1 MTRHSIHDVQH
12 PTAENPDDGI
22 VARAIDLTKVY
33 GSKDNEVMALDHV
46 NVEFKRGEMTAIMGP
61 SGSGK
66 STLMHCMAGL
76 DTPSSGKVMVEG
88 LEVSSMNQKQL
99 TDLRREQIGFI
110 FQSFNLV
117 PTLSA
122 EENILLPLQIA
133 KRPID
138 REWFNQVVKV
148 VGLEKRLTHRP
159 SQLSGGQQQRVACAR
174 AIMARP
180 SVIFADEPT
189 GNLDSRSSRE
199 VLGFLRD
206 SVRDYGQSIVIVTHD
221 PRAASFADRVLV
233 LADGNITRDMQHPT
247 YNEILEVFA
256 GDDDID
262 DVPKPTWSRR
272 PPQRRAHRHD
282 SHRIAR
288 RAQPFR
294 PFHHVD
300 RGHRARREFRGRL
313 VLFPRNAQQP
323 GFTDDVHQCGP

>member
-22 VARAIDLTKVY
+22 VASAIDLTKVY

-76 DTPSSGKVMVEG
+76 DAPSSGKVMVEG

-138 REWFNQVVKV
+138 RDWFNQVVKV

-206 SVRDYGQSIVIVTHD
+206 SVRDYGQSIVMVTHD
-221 PRAASFADRVLV
+221 PSAASFADRVLV

-262 DVPKPTWSRR
+262 DVPAADMVAPST
-272 PPQRRAHRHD
+272 ATEG
-282 SHRIAR
+282 
-288 RAQPFR
+288 AQ
-294 PFHHVD
+294 
-300 RGHRARREFRGRL
+300 A
-313 VLFPRNAQQP
+313 
-323 GFTDDVHQCGP
+323 

>member
-76 DTPSSGKVMVEG
+76 DTPSSGKVIVEG

-159 SQLSGGQQQRVACAR
+159 SQLSGGQQQRVA
-174 AIMARP
+174 
-180 SVIFADEPT
+180 
-189 GNLDSRSSRE
+189 
-199 VLGFLRD
+199 
-206 SVRDYGQSIVIVTHD
+206 
-221 PRAASFADRVLV
+221 SFADRVLV

-262 DVPKPTWSRR
+262 DVSKYAASTAVPTVTE
-272 PPQRRAHRHD
+272 D
-282 SHRIAR
+282 SQA
-288 RAQPFR
+288 
-294 PFHHVD
+294 
-300 RGHRARREFRGRL
+300 
-313 VLFPRNAQQP
+313 
-323 GFTDDVHQCGP
+323 

>member
-22 VARAIDLTKVY
+22 VASAIDLTKVY

-76 DTPSSGKVMVEG
+76 DTPSSGKVIVEG

-133 KRPID
+133 KRTID
-138 REWFNQVVKV
+138 RDWFNQVVKV

-206 SVRDYGQSIVIVTHD
+206 SVRDYGQSIVMVTHD

-262 DVPKPTWSRR
+262 DVSKYAASTAVPTVTE
-272 PPQRRAHRHD
+272 D
-282 SHRIAR
+282 SQA
-288 RAQPFR
+288 
-294 PFHHVD
+294 
-300 RGHRARREFRGRL
+300 
-313 VLFPRNAQQP
+313 
-323 GFTDDVHQCGP
+323 

>member
-1 MTRHSIHDVQH
+1 MTRHYIHDVQH

-22 VARAIDLTKVY
+22 VASAIDLTKVY

-76 DTPSSGKVMVEG
+76 DAPSSGKVMVEG

-133 KRPID
+133 KRTID
-138 REWFNQVVKV
+138 RDWFNQVVKV

-206 SVRDYGQSIVIVTHD
+206 SVRDYGQSIVMVTHD

-262 DVPKPTWSRR
+262 DVSKYAASTAVPTVTE
-272 PPQRRAHRHD
+272 D
-282 SHRIAR
+282 SQA
-288 RAQPFR
+288 
-294 PFHHVD
+294 
-300 RGHRARREFRGRL
+300 
-313 VLFPRNAQQP
+313 
-323 GFTDDVHQCGP
+323 

>member
-22 VARAIDLTKVY
+22 VASAIDLTKVY

-76 DTPSSGKVMVEG
+76 DAPSSGKVMVEG

-138 REWFNQVVKV
+138 RDWFNQVVKV
-148 VGLEKRLTHRP
+148 VGLEKRLTPRT

-206 SVRDYGQSIVIVTHD
+206 SVRDYGQSIVMVTHD

-262 DVPKPTWSRR
+262 DVSKYAASTAVPTVTE
-272 PPQRRAHRHD
+272 D
-282 SHRIAR
+282 SQA
-288 RAQPFR
+288 
-294 PFHHVD
+294 
-300 RGHRARREFRGRL
+300 
-313 VLFPRNAQQP
+313 
-323 GFTDDVHQCGP
+323 

>member
-76 DTPSSGKVMVEG
+76 DTPSSGKVIVEG

-133 KRPID
+133 KRTID
-138 REWFNQVVKV
+138 RDWFNQVDKL

-206 SVRDYGQSIVIVTHD
+206 SVRDYGQSIVMVTHD

-262 DVPKPTWSRR
+262 DVSKYAASTAVPTVTE
-272 PPQRRAHRHD
+272 D
-282 SHRIAR
+282 SQA
-288 RAQPFR
+288 
-294 PFHHVD
+294 
-300 RGHRARREFRGRL
+300 
-313 VLFPRNAQQP
+313 
-323 GFTDDVHQCGP
+323 

>member
-76 DTPSSGKVMVEG
+76 DTPSSGKVIVEG

-189 GNLDSRSSRE
+189 GNLDSHSSRE

-206 SVRDYGQSIVIVTHD
+206 SVRDYGQSIVMVTHD
-221 PRAASFADRVLV
+221 PRAASFADRVLA

-262 DVPKPTWSRR
+262 DVPAADMVAPST
-272 PPQRRAHRHD
+272 ATEG
-282 SHRIAR
+282 
-288 RAQPFR
+288 AQ
-294 PFHHVD
+294 
-300 RGHRARREFRGRL
+300 A
-313 VLFPRNAQQP
+313 
-323 GFTDDVHQCGP
+323 

>member
-22 VARAIDLTKVY
+22 VASAIDLTKVY

-76 DTPSSGKVMVEG
+76 DAPSSGKVMVEG

-138 REWFNQVVKV
+138 RDGFNQVVKV
-148 VGLEKRLTHRP
+148 GGLEKRLTHRP

-206 SVRDYGQSIVIVTHD
+206 SVRDYGQSIVMVTHD

-262 DVPKPTWSRR
+262 DVSKYAASTAVPTVTE
-272 PPQRRAHRHD
+272 D
-282 SHRIAR
+282 SQA
-288 RAQPFR
+288 
-294 PFHHVD
+294 
-300 RGHRARREFRGRL
+300 
-313 VLFPRNAQQP
+313 
-323 GFTDDVHQCGP
+323 

>member
-76 DTPSSGKVMVEG
+76 DTPSSGKVIVEG

-138 REWFNQVVKV
+138 RDWFNQVVKV
-148 VGLEKRLTHRP
+148 VGQEKRLTHRP

-206 SVRDYGQSIVIVTHD
+206 SVRDYGQSIVMVTHD

-262 DVPKPTWSRR
+262 DVPAADMVAPST
-272 PPQRRAHRHD
+272 ATEG
-282 SHRIAR
+282 
-288 RAQPFR
+288 AQ
-294 PFHHVD
+294 
-300 RGHRARREFRGRL
+300 A
-313 VLFPRNAQQP
+313 
-323 GFTDDVHQCGP
+323 